1 MPSEMLSPRLRKRR
15 RIVRCL
21 VWRLIIHEGKEDVA
35 VDMLTEYPFKS
46 LVGNYWT
53 LCRRTYEALMWIH
66 VVFMI
71 CFTYFVMP
79 SNAWL
84 HWRFGTNSSTADP
97 EDYNSDTSG
106 SYPKVL
112 FGIFLLWPVFNLF
125 YSFIYAISFLFR
137 ARSMTDLI
145 GGGMIKKLKISEI
158 TSGLLQIPIGILLF
172 IFDNLSQISSIAFGA
187 SYIAWYVMFLYA
199 YNAHPYL
206 ECLAIAFIFGWLHTI
221 VFVKG
226 FKDWNAMATILK
238 QILLKDITRF
248 IYIYIFILISF
259 GYAIHAIMQ
268 ADYHL
273 DPDYRSP
280 TSTIYLTFY
289 RMLSPEAILDV
300 SVSEDYKRSGGSV
313 AILRAICSAYS
324 VLSTVVLMNMLIAMM
339 NSTYSDVK
347 FHEVCRLAN
356 GEFANGSVVRTTFSA
371 EKT

>member
-1 MPSEMLSPRLRKRR
+1 MHYDVTYLVPGLMPRR
-15 RIVRCL
+15 ESNAVGNVKPKAKKTETNSKMSCL
-21 VWRLIIHEGKEDVA
+21 ELIIHEGKEDVA

-158 TSGLLQIPIGILLF
+158 TSGLLKFLSEFCFLSLTICRRFLQLRSELPTLLGTSCF
-172 IFDNLSQISSIAFGA
+172 ST
-187 SYIAWYVMFLYA
+187 
-199 YNAHPYL
+199 
-206 ECLAIAFIFGWLHTI
+206 HTTLTLT
-221 VFVKG
+221 
-226 FKDWNAMATILK
+226 WN
-238 QILLKDITRF
+238 
-248 IYIYIFILISF
+248 
-259 GYAIHAIMQ
+259 
-268 ADYHL
+268 
-273 DPDYRSP
+273 
-280 TSTIYLTFY
+280 
-289 RMLSPEAILDV
+289 
-300 SVSEDYKRSGGSV
+300 
-313 AILRAICSAYS
+313 
-324 VLSTVVLMNMLIAMM
+324 VLQ
-339 NSTYSDVK
+339 
-347 FHEVCRLAN
+347 
-356 GEFANGSVVRTTFSA
+356 
-371 EKT
+371 